1 MHKRLK
7 ILIADDEANIRRLV
21 SNMLGGE
28 YIVFKAGDGM
38 EAIDI
43 ARSQKPDLILMDI
56 MMPNMDGY
64 SACHAIKK
72 DAETASIPVVMVTA
86 LGQALNMKL
95 AKQIGADGYVVKP
108 FGLKSLQSVIA
119 GLL

>member
-1 MHKRLK
+1 MSKRRK

-28 YIVFKAGDGM
+28 YIVLKAGDGI
-38 EAIDI
+38 EAVDV
-43 ARSQKPDLILMDI
+43 ARTQQPDLILMDI

-72 DAETASIPVVMVTA
+72 DAATSLIPVVMVTA
-86 LGQALNMKL
+86 LGQELNVKF
-95 AKQIGADGYVVKP
+95 ATQIGADGYVVKP
-108 FGLKSLQSVIA
+108 FSLESLQAVIA
-119 GLL
+119 EFL